1 MSGLSHFAVAG
12 AMTLHTPRLR
22 RRCHELSNYSA
33 VAEGSVATE
42 LLSCMRHY
50 TFSRSRCRK
59 QVNAFFHLRSLRLRR
74 LRLSLRLRFYVV
86 LISL

>member
-1 MSGLSHFAVAG
+1 M
-12 AMTLHTPRLR
+12 P
-22 RRCHELSNYSA
+22 SA
-33 VAEGSVATE
+33 VAEGNVATE

-74 LRLSLRLRFYVV
+74 LRRSLRFRRLRRSLRLRFYVV

>member
-1 MSGLSHFAVAG
+1 MW
-12 AMTLHTPRLR
+12 
-22 RRCHELSNYSA
+22 RRCHDYSNYSA

-42 LLSCMRHY
+42 LLSCMRLY
-50 TFSRSRCRK
+50 TFTGVAVE

-74 LRLSLRLRFYVV
+74 LRRSLRFRRLRRSLRLRFYVV